1 LIVAIDGPAG
11 SGKSTVAKEVAKK
24 LGLIYVDTGAMYRA
38 LTLKAIRNNIDLTD
52 SNALMGLAKNTEI
65 CLETDKNFKLSV
77 KLDGEDVSEEI
88 RTVFITNNVKH
99 VACISGVRREMVN
112 LQRKAASGKGAVL
125 EGRDIGT
132 VVFPDA
138 DIKIYLDATIDER
151 VRRRYKE
158 LAGKTPDIT
167 LEEVKKDVRA
177 RDKSDENRSAGPL
190 KKANDAILIDTT
202 RLTIPQVV
210 DRILERVKA
219 LKSLSGRERR
229 ST

>member
-1 LIVAIDGPAG
+1 MIVAIDGPAG